1 MGCKCSTDFEDLG
14 NGQIRRFSTPKE
26 SGASLNLPDGWEAVM
41 DSKVGEVFWVNHNDG
56 STHRNKPEPPEPP
69 TCKPPSRHPKRPSKV
84 GSVGTGSDTIERS
97 TDFDEVLECC
107 VCCDREMNVM
117 TPCFHKFCHVCLIN
131 LTDKRCPV
139 CRTPYKD
146 HELVDLKYPNKFIQV
161 PDEFVT
167 LGSFKMNTVDR
178 KSPHRRKN
186 RKKRQPNRDSFSD
199 DESSDSGTSS
209 STFSSSSVT
218 SSSEDSS
225 IESLD
230 EDKMREEHNR
240 RFAMREEAR
249 QKKKRPST
257 EKRRNVSFTESKKRK
272 SSSRGGSDI
281 PNA

>member
-14 NGQIRRFSTPKE
+14 SCSIRRFSTPKE
-26 SGASLNLPDGWEAVM
+26 SEASLNLPDGWEAVM
-41 DSKVGEVFWVNHNDG
+41 DSEAGEVFWVNHNDG
-56 STHRNKPEPPEPP
+56 STHRNKPEPTEPP
-69 TCKPPSRHPKRPSKV
+69 TCKPHIRRLKRPSKV
-84 GSVGTGSDTIERS
+84 GSNTGSDESNERS

-139 CRTPYKD
+139 CRTPYKN
-146 HELVDLKYPNKFIQV
+146 HELIDLKYPNKFIQV
-161 PDEFVT
+161 PDE
-167 LGSFKMNTVDR
+167 LLIRGSFIINTHSTG
-178 KSPHRRKN
+178 SPHRRKN
-186 RKKRQPNRDSFSD
+186 RKKRQPNRDSVSD

-225 IESLD
+225 NESLD